1 MKRLLAL
8 VLVLASFLGGCAS
21 RGKLLVFPI
30 TAAQADRVLQLSLA
44 EEFGM
49 HNVHREAYPTP
60 GYRVELGRSSVM
72 AIRIPAI
79 GRSESGDDVD
89 GFVFQVRTS
98 GTPPEDR
105 SQAVFHRI
113 SRNGSDVATALP
125 LVKTLD

>member
-8 VLVLASFLGGCAS
+8 LLLAFASGCAS
-21 RGKLLVFPI
+21 HAELLVFPI

-49 HNVHREAYPTP
+49 QNVHREAYPIP
-60 GYRVELGRSSVM
+60 GYRVELRRSAVM
-72 AIRIPAI
+72 AVRIPAI
-79 GRSESGDDVD
+79 GRSDAGEDVS
-89 GFVFQVRTS
+89 GFVFQVRTR
-98 GTPPEDR
+98 GTPPEER
-105 SQAVFHRI
+105 SQAAFRRI